1 MSDAT
6 QLEVLENILKK
17 RHHQSTGSKDSSK
30 GGGERSS
37 QVSSSTA
44 GVTVAASTEGSSSAY
59 LPSTRNASS
68 EAFIDDDVLRGT
80 LESGHYCVS
89 IANQDVTE
97 LPIGLGMDSLA
108 APPPHHHHNL
118 SYLCNHPSIHHIV
131 L

>member
-17 RHHQSTGSKDSSK
+17 RHKSTDTKDSSK
-30 GGGERSS
+30 GGVDGSS

-44 GVTVAASTEGSSSAY
+44 DVTVAASIEASSSIHNDLVTPSAY

-97 LPIGLGMDSLA
+97 LPIGLGMDRVTAFVDWEHVA
-108 APPPHHHHNL
+108 A
-118 SYLCNHPSIHHIV
+118 
-131 L
+131 

>member
-17 RHHQSTGSKDSSK
+17 RHQSTGTKDLMTK
-30 GGGERSS
+30 GGGDGSS
-37 QVSSSTA
+37 PVSSNTA
-44 GVTVAASTEGSSSAY
+44 GVTIAASTEASSSIHNDLVTHSAVY
-59 LPSTRNASS
+59 LPSSRNASS

-97 LPIGLGMDSLA
+97 LPIGLGTDRACS
-108 APPPHHHHNL
+108 
-118 SYLCNHPSIHHIV
+118 SSSSPSSS
-131 L
+131 